1 MSGGWSIRK
10 ILTGAGGQ
18 ARKQGIAQA
27 GPPLKGTIEAGD
39 FKIDLTRRSVTLSGR
54 ELDLTSEEFD
64 VLVFLAGHR
73 QRLITPRT
81 LLATSWTEHRVRQ
94 TQFLRVLMSL
104 RGKLESAAAP
114 GKHYLRTEPW
124 VVYRFDPTSL
134 STT

>member
-1 MSGGWSIRK
+1 M
-10 ILTGAGGQ
+10 LTGAGGE
-18 ARKQGIAQA
+18 ARKQGIAHA
-27 GPPLKGTIEAGD
+27 DPSLKGTIEAGD

-54 ELDLTSEEFD
+54 ELNLTSEEFD

-94 TQFLRVLMSL
+94 TQFLRLLMSL
-104 RGKLESAAAP
+104 RTKLESAAAP

>member
-1 MSGGWSIRK
+1 M
-10 ILTGAGGQ
+10 LTGAGGQ
-18 ARKQGIAQA
+18 ARKQGIAHA
-27 GPPLKGTIEAGD
+27 DPSFKGTIEAGD
-39 FKIDLTRRSVTLSGR
+39 FKIDLARRSVTLSGR

>member
-1 MSGGWSIRK
+1 M
-10 ILTGAGGQ
+10 LTGTGGQ
-18 ARKQGIAQA
+18 ARKQGIAPA
-27 GPPLKGTIEAGD
+27 DPSLKGTIEAGD
-39 FKIDLTRRSVTLSGR
+39 FKIDLTRRIVSLSGR

-104 RGKLESAAAP
+104 RGKLESAAGP

>member
-1 MSGGWSIRK
+1 M
-10 ILTGAGGQ
+10 LTGAGGE
-18 ARKQGIAQA
+18 ARKQGIAHA
-27 GPPLKGTIEAGD
+27 DPSLKGTIEAGD
-39 FKIDLTRRSVTLSGR
+39 FKIDLRRRSATLAGR

-81 LLATSWTEHRVRQ
+81 LLATSWTEDRVRQ

-104 RGKLESAAAP
+104 RGKLESAVA